1 LKALDETNNEE
12 LDNLIQE
19 SKEINNILASIVN
32 KTT

>member
-1 LKALDETNNEE
+1 LKALNETNNEE

-19 SKEINNILASIVN
+19 SKEIKNILASIVN